1 MIDLQGAIHLEASNH
16 ALTIK
21 KYKNVMCIYFKI
33 NSRCVQF
40 IDDYSLNKTEK
51 DCEVSADDCLLARRI
66 TRRQLIAAIRQ
77 QRSARVL
84 WIKGGGG
91 GTVIM
96 ICWRGSVW

>member
-1 MIDLQGAIHLEASNH
+1 MW
-16 ALTIK
+16 
-21 KYKNVMCIYFKI
+21 IYFKI

-40 IDDYSLNKTEK
+40 TDDYSLTKTVK
-51 DCEVSADDCLLARRI
+51 DYEVSADDCLLARRI